1 MKKIIILGSFLLG
14 GLLFSQVKIP
24 QKSSKGVINTT
35 SDLKINYTNLIYE
48 KGKVTFLNT
57 ETGKQE
63 FLYDNSIK
71 GILFD
76 SQPINGTLTEID
88 SPKVETKSENDY
100 QLNVNQPT
108 TILKTNDYINNADYI
123 KAKKLSQL
131 GTGFLVGGG
140 ACFLV
145 GGILNL
151 SSASETVSSQNQ
163 NVESKGSP
171 IPLIIGLAGMGAGLI
186 MKISGSSQMKKI
198 KNETASNLKPAK
210 EYFVVTNNNGLG
222 IKMNF

>member
-1 MKKIIILGSFLLG
+1 MKKTIILGTFLFG
-14 GLLFSQVKIP
+14 GFLFSQVKIP
-24 QKSSKGVINTT
+24 QKSSKGLINTST
-35 SDLKINYTNLIYE
+35 DLKINYTNLVFE
-48 KGKVTFLNT
+48 KGKITFLNT
-57 ETGKQE
+57 ETGKEE

-71 GILFD
+71 SIVFD
-76 SQPINGTLTEID
+76 SEPINGTLTEID
-88 SPKVETKSENDY
+88 SPKVETKSENAY

-108 TILKTNDYINNADYI
+108 TILKANDFINNDDYI

-131 GTGFLVGGG
+131 GTGFLAGGG

-151 SSASETVSSQNQ
+151 SSASETVISPNQ
-163 NVESKGSP
+163 NIESKGSP
-171 IPLIIGLAGMGAGLI
+171 VPLIIGLAGMGAGLI

-198 KNETASNLKPAK
+198 KNKTASNLKPAN